1 MLRSRKQYSLS
12 AIVVL
17 LIALGLMIPTSLPP
31 AQALGNYNNP
41 GILPPN
47 SHPLGH
53 TYGEWSAKWWQFVF
67 SIPVADNPLLN
78 DDKCAVGQSGKVW
91 FLTGKFCVGGGCPP
105 VLNVTRSCRI
115 PSGTALFFPIAN
127 SEVDNL
133 GVDPPLTLEQLREIA
148 KAGQDGVQSMTAEID
163 GRPVNGL
170 DPAISSPYRVVSP
183 VFDYTIPENN
193 IYDVF
198 GFDFPPQT
206 VEGAVADGAF
216 LMLAPLSVGQHT
228 IRFTASFGGGFG
240 FDVTYFINVVPRG
253 RY

>member
-1 MLRSRKQYSLS
+1 MFRNSHRHGPFVAAMLIIILSLTVS
-12 AIVVL
+12 TA
-17 LIALGLMIPTSLPP
+17 APQTQAQGNLG
-31 AQALGNYNNP
+31 NP

-47 SHPLGH
+47 SHPFGH

-67 SIPVADNPLLN
+67 SIPAPDNPLLN
-78 DDKCAVGQSGKVW
+78 DDKCTVGQSGKVW
-91 FLTGKFCVGGGCPP
+91 FLTGKFCVGTGCPP
-105 VLNVTRSCRI
+105 VLNVVRTCRI

-133 GVDPPLTLEQLREIA
+133 GVDPPLSLEELREFA
-148 KAGQDGVQSMTAEID
+148 RQFQDGVQSMSAEID

-170 DPAISSPYRVVSP
+170 SPAISSPYRVVSP

-193 IYDVF
+193 IYQAIGLPF
-198 GFDFPPQT
+198 GAQT
-206 VEGAVADGAF
+206 VQDAVADGAF

-253 RY
+253 QY